1 VVPGRSRG
9 ARAAAPT
16 GYREAVSSRSRK
28 WAFGSAAALVV
39 AGACCAAFVP
49 GVVGEVLTIMLI
61 SGGLCAAL
69 LLLFLEVG
77 LDEERDL
84 EREQRQREAKDRRTL
99 QLRRRSRL
107 PQRPRRPR

>member
-1 VVPGRSRG
+1 
-9 ARAAAPT
+9 
-16 GYREAVSSRSRK
+16 VSSRARK
-28 WAFGSAAALVV
+28 WAFGTAGGLVI
-39 AGACCAAFVP
+39 AGACCAAFVS
-49 GVVGEVLTIMLI
+49 GVVGEVLTIVLI

-69 LLLFLEVG
+69 LLVFLEVG

-84 EREQRQREAKDRRTL
+84 EREQRLREARDRRTL